1 MTALQQGHRDAQR
14 SINRRGF
21 MVGAAGLTFGFSLG
35 LVETGALIRSGA
47 AQAAAGN
54 AGTVMNPW
62 VTIAS
67 DGTIAIISPA
77 TEMGQGSTTSL
88 PLIVAEE
95 LDADWSKVRIVPAPP
110 NESVYGN
117 PGFYGS
123 MYTAGSATVTG
134 YYKVLRQFGAQVRH
148 VLLDNVARHWSVPV
162 EELTTEPSVVV
173 HLKSGRRIGY
183 GEIAAFASVPKKAP
197 EIKPEQLK
205 QPGQFRLIGKDV
217 MRSELP
223 GKVNGS
229 ARYSID
235 VQVPDMLYG
244 AILRAPVEGSSP
256 EKVDDTKALAIPGVV
271 RIVRFPFGVG
281 VAAQTPWAAFAAK
294 NALAVTWSQTGKA
307 HGFDSDKAFATYTAV
322 ARGSVANPV
331 EIGEKLGDAPGAFA
345 QAATVMEAEYRC
357 DYAYHAQMEPL
368 NALAS
373 VSPAGDAAEIWCGTQ
388 SQPMAVDATAK
399 ALGSPTDKVV
409 LHDMLMGGGFGRRG
423 NRDQEFV
430 VDAVLLSKEMK
441 RPVKVM
447 WTRED
452 DVHNGR
458 FRPLSV
464 HVLRAGFGANGSPVA
479 WHHRYAT
486 DNTGKFQDPLK
497 YNGPWKQRDV
507 ISLAGA
513 DIPSYAIPN
522 RLAEHFPI
530 DTGIRVV
537 ALRGIGFVANKF
549 ATEIFIDEIAHN
561 RGIDP
566 LAWRL
571 ELLKNAPRARKT
583 VETVAAMAQWER
595 KRADRGLGLAYIDY
609 SGTFI
614 AGVAEVL
621 VERTTGQIRVSNF
634 WVAIDQ
640 GVAVQPDNVIAQTE
654 SSVVYGLGLA
664 LTERISI
671 RNGEV
676 QESNFYDYTVM
687 RNRDVPEI
695 HVEVIATDNHPTGVG
710 QMATPLVGPAISNA
724 VAALTGARVRHSPL
738 LPERV
743 LAAMKA

>member
-1 MTALQQGHRDAQR
+1 MTAPQQGYPHAQQALV
-14 SINRRGF
+14 SRRGL
-21 MVGAAGLTFGFSLG
+21 MVGAAGLTFSFSLG
-35 LVETGALIRSGA
+35 GFERALPGTNGA
-47 AQAAAGN
+47 AQAATNNGV
-54 AGTVMNPW
+54 VMSPW
-62 VTIAS
+62 VSITP
-67 DGTIAIISPA
+67 DGTIAIMSPA

-110 NESVYGN
+110 VEAIYGN

-134 YYKVLRQFGAQVRH
+134 YYEVLRQFGAQVRR
-148 VLLDNVARHWSVPV
+148 VLLDNVARQWSVPV
-162 EELTTEPSVVV
+162 EELTTQPNVVV
-173 HLKSGRRIGY
+173 HQKSGRRIGY
-183 GEIAAFASVPKKAP
+183 GEIAGFAVVPEKAP

-205 QPGQFRLIGKDV
+205 QPSQFRLIGKDV
-217 MRSELP
+217 MRTELP

-244 AILRAPVEGSSP
+244 AMLRAPIEGSSP
-256 EKVDDTKALAIPGVV
+256 DKVDDSKALAVPG
-271 RIVRFPFGVG
+271 IIKIIKFPFGVG
-281 VAAQTPWAAFAAK
+281 VVAQTPWAAFAAK
-294 NALAVTWSQTGKA
+294 NMLAVAWSSSGKA
-307 HGFDSDKAFATYTAV
+307 QGFDSEKAFETYTAI

-331 EIGEKLGDAPGAFA
+331 EIGEKVGDAPAA
-345 QAATVMEAEYRC
+345 LDKAATAMEAEYRC

-368 NALAS
+368 NALAA
-373 VSPAGDAAEIWCGTQ
+373 VAPAGDGAEIWCGTQ

-399 ALGSPTDKVV
+399 ALGIATDKVI

-430 VDAVLLSKEMK
+430 VDAVLLSKEVK

-464 HVLRAGFGANGSPVA
+464 HVLRAGFDAGGNPVA
-479 WHHRYAT
+479 WHHRYVT
-486 DNTGKFQDPLK
+486 DNTGKFQDPFK
-497 YNGPWKQRDV
+497 YNGAWKQRDM

-513 DIPSYAIPN
+513 DLPSYAIPN
-522 RLAEHFPI
+522 RLAEHFPV

-549 ATEIFIDEIAHN
+549 ATEVFIDEIAHK

-566 LAWRL
+566 LEWRL
-571 ELLKNAPRARKT
+571 ALLKDAPRARKT
-583 VETVAAMAQWER
+583 VETVAAMAKWDR

-609 SGTFI
+609 SGTCI
-614 AGVAEVL
+614 AGVAEVA
-621 VERTTGQIRVSNF
+621 VDRKTGQIGVSNF

-640 GVAVQPDNVIAQTE
+640 GVAVQPDNVVAQTE

-687 RNRDVPEI
+687 RHRDVPEI
-695 HVEVIATDNHPTGVG
+695 HVEVMVTDHHPTGVG
-710 QMATPLVGPAISNA
+710 QMATPLVGPAVSNA